1 MGAIRIA
8 SATLLG
14 AVAALTLAVP
24 TTAAAAGG
32 STGGSTGSSTG
43 SSTGGSNITPFGFSI
58 TPSVIA
64 PGGQVTLNV
73 TGCSTEATVSSGVFD
88 TVTVPKDSSRNATVD
103 WDAKRGAAYTVTFSC
118 DGARGTS
125 QLTIS
130 GGSPTTSST
139 VRPTVRPTVTTPR
152 GVRGGLGGSVDGSLS
167 PAELAT
173 GAALIA
179 LATGGTGYALYR
191 RRATGRRH

>member
-14 AVAALTLAVP
+14 AAAALSLAAP
-24 TTAAAAGG
+24 TATAAGG
-32 STGGSTGSSTG
+32 TA
-43 SSTGGSNITPFGFSI
+43 GGSNITPFGFSV
-58 TPSVIA
+58 TPSLIA

-152 GVRGGLGGSVDGSLS
+152 GVRGGLGGSVDGPLS
-167 PAELAT
+167 PVELAA
-173 GAALIA
+173 GATLIA